1 MRKRLIYP
9 VSQGA
14 TFEGETNDCTVRALA
29 NARGMPYTE
38 ARSVLAKHGRR
49 RGRGAVSKVW
59 HPAYTECGMVL
70 QGVYGSTSR
79 ARFMGNMLNV
89 TPGPGVTLAS
99 IMPRLSSGRYIVMI
113 TGHAVAVV
121 DGQLIDQGPCMSG
134 SRVFAVYKAR

>member
-49 RGRGAVSKVW
+49 RGRSAVSKVW
-59 HPAYTECGMVL
+59 HPAYTECAMDLV
-70 QGVYGSTSR
+70 GVYGATKR
-79 ARFMGNMLNV
+79 ARIVGRLLGV
-89 TPGPGVTLAS
+89 EPGPGMTLGTLL
-99 IMPRLSSGRYIVMI
+99 PRIGPGRFIVMV
-113 TGHAVAVV
+113 TGHALAVV
-121 DGQLIDQGPCMSG
+121 DGKIIDQGPCMAG
-134 SRVFAVYKAR
+134 SKVFAIYKAR